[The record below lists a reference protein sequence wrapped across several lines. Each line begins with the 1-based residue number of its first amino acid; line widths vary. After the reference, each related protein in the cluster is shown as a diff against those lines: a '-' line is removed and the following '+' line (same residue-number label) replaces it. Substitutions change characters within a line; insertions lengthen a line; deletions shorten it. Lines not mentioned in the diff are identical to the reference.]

1 MLNRLQVLM
10 FPYLFTMVAHYAYDS
25 TPLVA
30 LSHAAGGVIPRPWW
44 RYPLPK
50 VELRPR
56 IKAQKGSV
64 IASGAAL
71 AEGLTTS
78 LQSAQPLP
86 FSQLRPRSKTKNSLA
101 TLQWRVH
108 HVVCAGNLRPLA
120 GPRRDP
126 TRRTVPA
133 LWSAAARTFIN
144 INCTSVNQHRQH
156 TRSRDNAALGLT
168 GTRPKLTVQASD
180 SLALPKWFC
189 VL

>member
-1 MLNRLQVLM
+1 MRLTMLNRLQVLM

-78 LQSAQPLP
+78 LQSAPPTKQNQEL
-86 FSQLRPRSKTKNSLA
+86 FSYATVARS
-101 TLQWRVH
+101 
-108 HVVCAGNLRPLA
+108 
-120 GPRRDP
+120 PRRL
-126 TRRTVPA
+126 RR
-133 LWSAAARTFIN
+133 
-144 INCTSVNQHRQH
+144 
-156 TRSRDNAALGLT
+156 
-168 GTRPKLTVQASD
+168 
-180 SLALPKWFC
+180 
-189 VL
+189 